1 MKLLI
6 ALTLCLGFAMAA
18 KAEEKDTVSKSSS
31 TELEAL
37 MQTKGHILIKEFHPI
52 GFVVGQHGTRLT
64 IEALIL
70 SDPSDPDHTKR
81 GLRVEVKGSG
91 RLETEHSSLLD
102 LEEVEALSKGIAY
115 MSSLAK
121 EWQGKQREYT
131 EVLLSTKADFQVG
144 FYQAKE
150 ETMAF
155 AKSGRIGGANAIL
168 TMDSLSQLKSV
179 ADRGLEYLKI
189 K

>member
-1 MKLLI
+1 MNLCRISI
-6 ALTLCLGFAMAA
+6 ALLLLATTAYAQGNESQP
-18 KAEEKDTVSKSSS
+18 KHSS

-37 MQTKGHILIKEFHPI
+37 MQTKGHIVMKEFHPV
-52 GFVVGQHGTRLT
+52 GAVAGQHGTRLS

-70 SDPSDPDHTKR
+70 SDPSDPNIKKR
-81 GLRVEVKGSG
+81 GLRIEVTGSG
-91 RLETEHSSLLD
+91 RLEKEHTSLLD

-121 EWQGKQREYT
+121 EWQGQSRENT

-144 FYQAKE
+144 FYHDKGEA
-150 ETMAF
+150 MAF
-155 AKSGRIGGANAIL
+155 TKSGRIGGANAIL

-179 ADRGLEYLKI
+179 ADRGLEYLKT